1 MSDSA
6 NDKMSVLGIL
16 TSGEDSHLQE
26 YKSTVTEIYSSDENL
41 QAELFSSE
49 LIAPNKPVYLRTQL
63 QDSQGNAIVQFDWLC
78 EKLMHLIMVSD
89 DLHSFSHLYPTYKS
103 DGCFDVKARFLKS
116 GRHTLFSHYKP
127 TDQPEALSV
136 LKVNVPGSTSL
147 SSPIVD
153 FSSTQ
158 SIENTS
164 VKLCI
169 SERTD
174 NLGEGLTLTFRLRDK
189 TTKVPIQDLQPHL
202 GNWAYL
208 VMIHRSSN
216 LAREDY
222 IYAYAIK
229 GEMPG
234 QLKVI
239 TRVPKLGQYKLWLQF
254 RQNDRVLVAEFWLN
268 FVKKLDLGN

>member
-1 MSDSA
+1 MGQR
-6 NDKMSVLGIL
+6 SVTQVGVGFRASIQPTATLYLIL
-16 TSGEDSHLQE
+16 LT
-26 YKSTVTEIYSSDENL
+26 
-41 QAELFSSE
+41 
-49 LIAPNKPVYLRTQL
+49 YL
-63 QDSQGNAIVQFDWLC
+63 
-78 EKLMHLIMVSD
+78 
-89 DLHSFSHLYPTYKS
+89 
-103 DGCFDVKARFLKS
+103 
-116 GRHTLFSHYKP
+116 
-127 TDQPEALSV
+127 
-136 LKVNVPGSTSL
+136 
-147 SSPIVD
+147 
-153 FSSTQ
+153 
-158 SIENTS
+158 
-164 VKLCI
+164 

-234 QLKVI
+234 QLRVI
-239 TRVPKLGQYKLWLQF
+239 TRVPKPGQYKLWLQF